1 MKCIKHNY
9 SSRNQKFNR
18 VAQLLLF
25 NEKGKVGLFNIV
37 RGVDCVYALFS
48 NFLMFFA
55 KTKATSNFWA
65 PLQDHEH

>member
-25 NEKGKVGLFNIV
+25 NEKGKRGLSYCS
-37 RGVDCVYALFS
+37 RGGLYMHFFRTSKL
-48 NFLMFFA
+48 FFA

-65 PLQDHEH
+65 PYDHEH